1 MDIKMKNYQTKT
13 NFVIPQGLTAR
24 ANKTGINFMIFI
36 VIFVEKR
43 VCNTMLCMIFSMDE
57 NRF

>member
-24 ANKTGINFMIFI
+24 ANKTGINLMIFI
-36 VIFVEKR
+36 VIFVEKKG
-43 VCNTMLCMIFSMDE
+43 L
-57 NRF
+57 